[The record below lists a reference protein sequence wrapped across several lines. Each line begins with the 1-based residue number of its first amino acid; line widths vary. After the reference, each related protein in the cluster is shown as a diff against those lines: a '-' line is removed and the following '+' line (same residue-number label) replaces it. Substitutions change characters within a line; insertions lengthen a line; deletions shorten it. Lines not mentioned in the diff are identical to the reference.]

1 MKQLAA
7 IVGYYMFGYL
17 IFWTF
22 LHETNLFPKI
32 WVEQNFNIAIYIWIF
47 FFIIPLMLIA
57 LGTEYIKNRISDFK
71 SLNSSIKWP
80 LYILLFGVW
89 DLMFGFAFLLFSY
102 FEVTHVTM
110 IIANSLFITGT
121 YLTFLSF
128 SIAKRLQSSRSGS
141 NYGK

>member
-7 IVGYYMFGYL
+7 IIGYYMFGYL

-128 SIAKRLQSSRSGS
+128 SIAKRLQTSGR
-141 NYGK
+141 G

>member
-71 SLNSSIKWP
+71 SLNNSIKWP

-89 DLMFGFAFLLFSY
+89 DLMFGFALLLFSY

-128 SIAKRLQSSRSGS
+128 SIAKRLQTSRRG
-141 NYGK
+141 